1 MTIYSSI
8 NILAALKIPEIQKL
22 FLQVMQDI
30 VDKAILSEMVTAIE
44 TNDIEK
50 LFQATGFTPAA
61 LSPLIDA
68 MEQIYK
74 DSAET
79 TVAGWPARIRT
90 PTGLVI
96 FRFDARN
103 PKVETDLREKSSAL
117 ITRLTGE
124 ARENVR
130 ALLEKGMI
138 AGANPRTTAL
148 DIIGRVDPITK
159 RRIGGVIG
167 LTENQANW
175 VENVTRYLQTNDPRY
190 FKFELRDKRFDSIVK
205 KAMESGTPLSDD
217 NVSRLTTAYKN
228 RALKYRGET
237 VARTE
242 TIQSLNRG
250 EFMANRQAIDQG
262 VFTSTQIKKYWSSGH
277 DSHVRTSHKYLD
289 NKYDLKNAISLDQ
302 PFVSTS
308 GSKLMFPG
316 DTSLGAGAD
325 EIANCRCM
333 TKYAVNFFEGVD

>member
-1 MTIYSSI
+1 
-8 NILAALKIPEIQKL
+8 
-22 FLQVMQDI
+22 
-30 VDKAILSEMVTAIE
+30 
-44 TNDIEK
+44 
-50 LFQATGFTPAA
+50 
-61 LSPLIDA
+61 

-117 ITRLTGE
+117 ITQLMDE

-130 ALLEKGMI
+130 ALLEKGII

-159 RRIGGVIG
+159 KRIGGVIG

-175 VENVTRYLQTNDPRY
+175 VDNINRYLKTNDPRY

-205 KAMESGTPLSDD
+205 KAMESGTPLSAD

-228 RALKYRGET
+228 KALKYRGET
-237 VARTE
+237 IARTE
-242 TIQSLNRG
+242 TIQALNRG
-250 EFMANRQAIDQG
+250 EWLAAEQVAENGTVPSSAVTKEWDDTGDKKVRHTHRIMAINYGPGKSIPIDAP
-262 VFTSTQIKKYWSSGH
+262 FESPSG
-277 DSHVRTSHKYLD
+277 
-289 NKYDLKNAISLDQ
+289 Q
-302 PFVSTS
+302 
-308 GSKLMFPG
+308 KLMFPG
-316 DTSLGAGAD
+316 DSSLDAD
-325 EIANCRCM
+325 AAEIANCRCRIK
-333 TKYAVNFFEGVD
+333 TIVNFRERGE